1 MIRFKNTAG
10 EKKYENAFEK
20 LGGFNSLRACKIGIS
35 KLNIW
40 RGNLKNTEY
49 VLSKLCLESRVVNS
63 LEDLEFI
70 LLKWRRSVKK
80 QIKEVEYKK
89 SILEKN
95 INVDENKDKELK
107 K

>member
-20 LGGFNSLRACKIGIS
+20 LGSFNSLRACKIGIS

-49 VLSKLCLESRVVNS
+49 VLSKICLESRVVDS
-63 LEDLEFI
+63 IEDLESI
-70 LLKWRRSVKK
+70 LLKWRQSVRK
-80 QIKEVEYKK
+80 QIKEIEYKK

-95 INVDENKDKELK
+95 INVNESKDKELQK
-107 K
+107 